1 MSFAS
6 LRDQTDR
13 TFARLAQD
21 KRLDLF
27 VSIAPALPRSMYTD
41 DKRLQQVKNL
51 LSNAPKF
58 TQVGSVSLPIARA
71 DDGWALGN
79 DHLNKGGQVLAF
91 SVEDI
96 GIWPARRGRPR
107 LPAPACCRASARP
120 STACLPGHL

>member
-1 MSFAS
+1 MLDIGEISFAS

-13 TFARLAQD
+13 TFAQLAQD

-58 TQVGSVSLPIARA
+58 TRVGSVSLPIAPA
-71 DDGWALGN
+71 DDRWALGKN
-79 DHLNKGGQVLAF
+79 HLHK
-91 SVEDI
+91 
-96 GIWPARRGRPR
+96 
-107 LPAPACCRASARP
+107 
-120 STACLPGHL
+120 